1 LGGCHAF
8 ALLKK
13 GLSFFPLMTI
23 NFTKEQIMK
32 MNITKTERP
41 IPIVILHLEGILDGA
56 NFNKLIEKS
65 KMLFADG
72 ARNLVLD
79 LSELTFI
86 SSAGLGALHQVALL
100 FQGKINPKTETWAGY
115 RWATYRNIKRD
126 HDLRRQEHVKLL
138 SPTKE
143 VREVLE
149 LIGFDS
155 LFEIYTSMPQALE
168 SFRQPALIMGSI
180 TR

>member
-1 LGGCHAF
+1 LGGCHIA
-8 ALLKK
+8 ALLKR
-13 GLSFFPLMTI
+13 FVIFPLDDHKI
-23 NFTKEQIMK
+23 NKEQKMK

-41 IPIVILHLEGILDGA
+41 IPIVILHLEGTLDGA

-72 ARNLVLD
+72 ARDLVLD
-79 LSELTFI
+79 LSDLTFI

-100 FQGKINPKTETWAGY
+100 FRGKNNPKKETWAGY

-149 LIGFDS
+149 MIGFDS